1 MKKTIYIILL
11 SIIIVSCDNN
21 IYYHNSQDF
30 DNETWSVGEIVKS
43 EVEFLDSLDVFN
55 FYFVIRNTED
65 YPNMNLFLF
74 LKTEYPNGQYSMDTL
89 ECMLAD
95 QSGKWYGKGNG
106 KIKDTKI
113 LFKPKIRF
121 SDLGSYKF
129 EIQHG
134 MRVDKLKG
142 IKSAGI
148 LIESVK

>member
-11 SIIIVSCDNN
+11 SIIVVSCDNN

-74 LKTEYPNGQYSMDTL
+74 LKQNTLNGQYSMDTL

-95 QSGKWYGKGNG
+95 QSAEMVWQGKRQNQG
-106 KIKDTKI
+106 
-113 LFKPKIRF
+113 
-121 SDLGSYKF
+121 
-129 EIQHG
+129 H
-134 MRVDKLKG
+134 
-142 IKSAGI
+142 
-148 LIESVK
+148 